1 MPPLNVN
8 IQLAEVSYDIGTQST
23 IAIAA
28 TAIHEALALLLP
40 KSIYGHVKLRKEL
53 RMAEVYLRL
62 DIYFGDLL
70 VLEAELTLRP
80 IPMSLIKNNQ
90 LDRIFSSSN
99 SFLFTSSDWEA
110 LGCFLSCKKI

>member
-8 IQLAEVSYDIGTQST
+8 IQLAEVSYEIGTQST

-28 TAIHEALALLLP
+28 TAIHEVLVLLLP
-40 KSIYGHVKLRKEL
+40 KNAYGHVKLRKEL

-70 VLEAELTLRP
+70 VLETELTLQP
-80 IPMSLIKNNQ
+80 IPMSSIKNNQ
-90 LDRIFSSSN
+90 FDRIFSSSN
-99 SFLFTSSDWEA
+99 
-110 LGCFLSCKKI
+110 

>member
-1 MPPLNVN
+1 MPPLNAN

-28 TAIHEALALLLP
+28 KAIHEALALLLP
-40 KSIYGHVKLRKEL
+40 KNIHVKLRKEL

-70 VLEAELTLRP
+70 VFEAELTLRP
-80 IPMSLIKNNQ
+80 IPMLLIKNNQ

-99 SFLFTSSDWEA
+99 SFLFTSSDWH
-110 LGCFLSCKKI
+110 F

>member
-8 IQLAEVSYDIGTQST
+8 MQLAEVSYDIGTQST

-28 TAIHEALALLLP
+28 TAIHEVLARLLP
-40 KSIYGHVKLRKEL
+40 KRIHGHVKLRKEL

-70 VLEAELTLRP
+70 VLETELTLQP
-80 IPMSLIKNNQ
+80 IPMSSIKNNQ

-99 SFLFTSSDWEA
+99 SFLFTSSGIKV
-110 LGCFLSCKKI
+110 LQ

>member
-8 IQLAEVSYDIGTQST
+8 IQLAEVSYEIGTQST

-40 KSIYGHVKLRKEL
+40 KNIYVHVKLRKEL

-80 IPMSLIKNNQ
+80 IPMSLIKITNWTGFSAVQ
-90 LDRIFSSSN
+90 THFCLPHQTGIFK
-99 SFLFTSSDWEA
+99 L
-110 LGCFLSCKKI
+110 LQ

>member
-28 TAIHEALALLLP
+28 TAIHEVLELLLP
-40 KSIYGHVKLRKEL
+40 KCIYGHVKLRKEL

-70 VLEAELTLRP
+70 VLETELTLQP
-80 IPMSLIKNNQ
+80 IPMSSIENNQ

-99 SFLFTSSDWEA
+99 SFLFTSSDWH
-110 LGCFLSCKKI
+110 

>member
-28 TAIHEALALLLP
+28 TAIHEALALLLA
-40 KSIYGHVKLRKEL
+40 KNIYGHVKLRKEL

-70 VLEAELTLRP
+70 VLETELTLQP
-80 IPMSLIKNNQ
+80 IPMSSIKNNQ

-99 SFLFTSSDWEA
+99 
-110 LGCFLSCKKI
+110 

>member
-8 IQLAEVSYDIGTQST
+8 MQLAEVSYDIGTQST

-28 TAIHEALALLLP
+28 TAIHEVLALLLP
-40 KSIYGHVKLRKEL
+40 KIIYEHVKLRKEL

-70 VLEAELTLRP
+70 VLETELTLQP
-80 IPMSLIKNNQ
+80 IPISSIKNNQ

-99 SFLFTSSDWEA
+99 SFLFTSSDWH
-110 LGCFLSCKKI
+110 

>member
-40 KSIYGHVKLRKEL
+40 KSIYRHVKLRKEL

-70 VLEAELTLRP
+70 VLETELTLQP

-99 SFLFTSSDWEA
+99 
-110 LGCFLSCKKI
+110 

>member
-1 MPPLNVN
+1 MPLNRMPPLNVN

-28 TAIHEALALLLP
+28 TAIHEVLALLLP
-40 KSIYGHVKLRKEL
+40 KRIYGHVKLRKEL
-53 RMAEVYLRL
+53 RMAEVYYLRL

-70 VLEAELTLRP
+70 VLETELTLQP
-80 IPMSLIKNNQ
+80 IPMSSIKNNQ

-99 SFLFTSSDWEA
+99 
-110 LGCFLSCKKI
+110 

>member
-1 MPPLNVN
+1 MPLNRIPPLNVN

-28 TAIHEALALLLP
+28 TATHEALALLLP
-40 KSIYGHVKLRKEL
+40 KSIYGNVKLRKEL

-90 LDRIFSSSN
+90 LDRNFSSSN
-99 SFLFTSSDWEA
+99 LFTSSDWH
-110 LGCFLSCKKI
+110 F

>member
-28 TAIHEALALLLP
+28 TAIHEVLALLLP
-40 KSIYGHVKLRKEL
+40 KRIYGHVKLRKEL
-53 RMAEVYLRL
+53 RMAEVYYLRL

-99 SFLFTSSDWEA
+99 
-110 LGCFLSCKKI
+110 